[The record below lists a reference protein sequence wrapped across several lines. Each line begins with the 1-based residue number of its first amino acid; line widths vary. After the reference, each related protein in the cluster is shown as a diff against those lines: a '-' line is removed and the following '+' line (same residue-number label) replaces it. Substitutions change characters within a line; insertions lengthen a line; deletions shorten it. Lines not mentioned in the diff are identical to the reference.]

1 MLNRELLNGVFFQS
15 RTKRKTGVAT
25 RKKKKNDTS
34 HQLVAALDQETD
46 LEYHGQRKKKLGH
59 ILIKMFEIDAISKLT
74 KGRDDIEECK
84 ETKIK
89 TTIDVMSGDTHHDW
103 YSKFHKRHKEHKTRK
118 INRGGTKDPLTQDSL
133 ASDFDEIE
141 EFDERKYNVLKRIE
155 NIKNLE

>member
-1 MLNRELLNGVFFQS
+1 
-15 RTKRKTGVAT
+15 
-25 RKKKKNDTS
+25 
-34 HQLVAALDQETD
+34 
-46 LEYHGQRKKKLGH
+46 
-59 ILIKMFEIDAISKLT
+59 
-74 KGRDDIEECK
+74 
-84 ETKIK
+84 
-89 TTIDVMSGDTHHDW
+89 MSGDTHHDW